1 MSGDEGTGTLSSP
14 SVSDGRYTDTTMAQ
28 EVHGR
33 GIVIVVDCFLG
44 EAPVEAVV
52 TKSRAG
58 FNFSVITCREVAKL
72 GGISKGH
79 EWRGWVKSWVM
90 VS

>member
-1 MSGDEGTGTLSSP
+1 MAVGLLSS
-14 SVSDGRYTDTTMAQ
+14 SIVSW
-28 EVHGR
+28 
-33 GIVIVVDCFLG
+33 G